1 MKFKVDQF
9 NYQSLPRLAE
19 FLRQNKTEKIELE
32 LTEQV
37 EYLPF
42 LPDIVPYLYQLM
54 DYEPYFQVEIKD
66 FPFCLVGLEALDHI
80 KRRQPGEKAKDC
92 QKCRW
97 NKFCFGFPKG
107 YLKKYNLQEICPVP
121 DLPLEVMIEVTPKCN
136 FNCQFCFNYISF
148 AQDGR
153 NIKELSTIY
162 FKKIIDNISQTGIKI
177 VKFTGGEPLLR
188 KDIFYLLR
196 YAKKKDL
203 EVRLNTNASLI
214 NQKNVKEFKNIVDNV
229 LIPIESY
236 TDKKE
241 EKITGYN
248 KALSKKIKA
257 IELLKKQDIP
267 VVRAGTVAIKEN
279 ILNFDKIAKLIN
291 SLPLDEWELY
301 RPIPLSKK
309 DNLSSQL
316 INILADKLIDL
327 RIKTDKPVF
336 IANAIPF
343 CSIKDLNKINS
354 VSKGALYDDGHN
366 RLVVDPRGFV
376 KPHYFLNEN
385 LGQPTDILKAW
396 QSDFVKKMRNFE
408 FLPKQCEN
416 CSFVFKCR
424 GGSRQAAK
432 MVFGQYQDLD
442 PLANIE
448 YYGKSRY

>member
-1 MKFKVDQF
+1 MKYRIDQL
-9 NYQSLPRLAE
+9 NYEKLPQLGN
-19 FLRQNKTEKIELE
+19 FLVENKIDKLEIEM
-32 LTEQV
+32 TDNS
-37 EYLPF
+37 EYLPYF
-42 LPDIVPYLYQLM
+42 SDIMPFLYQLL
-54 DYEPYFQVEIKD
+54 DYESYFQIWLKNI
-66 FPFCLVGLEALDHI
+66 PFCAVNPEAVDHI
-80 KRRQPGEKAKDC
+80 LPKNNSSKGEKLKEC
-92 QKCRW
+92 QS
-97 NKFCFGFPKG
+97 CFWFKRCPGFPKG
-107 YLKKYNLQEICPVP
+107 YLAKYGSEEICPVP

-153 NIKELSTIY
+153 NIKELSTVY
-162 FKKIIDNISQTGIKI
+162 FKKIIDNISQAGIKI

-188 KDIFYLLR
+188 KDIFSLLK

-214 NQKNVKEFKNIVDNV
+214 NQKNVKKFKNIVDNV

-267 VVRAGTVAIKEN
+267 MIRAGTVAIKEN

-291 SLPLDEWELY
+291 QLSLDEWELY

-327 RIKTDKPVF
+327 RKKTDRPVF
-336 IANAIPF
+336 IANALPF

-366 RLVVDPRGFV
+366 RLVIDPRSFI

-385 LGQPTDILKAW
+385 LGQSTGILKAW
-396 QSDFVKKMRNFE
+396 QSNFSKKMRNLK
-408 FLPKQCEN
+408 FLPEQCQG
-416 CSFVFKCR
+416 CPFVFKCR

-432 MVFGQYQDLD
+432 MIYGDYQALD
-442 PLANIE
+442 PLANP
-448 YYGKSRY
+448 KNAL

>member
-1 MKFKVDQF
+1 MKFKIDQF

-19 FLRQNKTEKIELE
+19 VLRQNKAEKIELK
-32 LTEQV
+32 LTKQV
-37 EYLPF
+37 EDLPF

-54 DYEPYFQVEIKD
+54 DYEPYFQVEIRD
-66 FPFCLVGLEALDHI
+66 FPFCLITLESLDHI
-80 KRRQPGEKAKDC
+80 KSKQSGEKIEDC
-92 QKCRW
+92 GKCRW
-97 NKFCFGFPKG
+97 NRICSGFPKG
-107 YLKKYNLQEICPVP
+107 YLEKYNLQEIRPVP

-153 NIKELSTIY
+153 NIKELSTVY
-162 FKKIIDNISQTGIKI
+162 FKKIIDNISQAGIKI
-177 VKFTGGEPLLR
+177 VKFTGGEPILRINIFSLL
-188 KDIFYLLR
+188 K
-196 YAKKKDL
+196 YAKEKDL

-214 NQKNVKEFKNIVDNV
+214 NQKTVKKLKGIVDNI

-241 EKITGYN
+241 EKITGYTHSL
-248 KALSKKIKA
+248 KKKIKA

-291 SLPLDEWELY
+291 QLSLDEWELY

-327 RIKTDKPVF
+327 RKKTDRPVF
-336 IANAIPF
+336 IANALPF
-343 CSIKDLNKINS
+343 CSIKDLKKINS

-366 RLVVDPRGFV
+366 RLVIDPRSFV
-376 KPHYFLNEN
+376 KPHYFLDEN
-385 LGQPTDILKAW
+385 LGQSTDILKAW
-396 QSDFVKKMRNFE
+396 QSDFSKKMRNLK
-408 FLPKQCEN
+408 FLPEQCQR
-416 CSFVFKCR
+416 CLFVFKCR

-432 MVFGQYQDLD
+432 MIYGDYQALD
-442 PLANIE
+442 PLANP
-448 YYGKSRY
+448 KNAL